1 MAEFTG
7 RLEGTSPIKLYNID
21 KKLDL
26 KTGGVLIYP
35 VLEVS
40 GPLEGTFSH
49 LGKVTT
55 GLFTHGLIAPSYLQ
69 LT

>member
-1 MAEFTG
+1 MMIITEN
-7 RLEGTSPIKLYNID
+7 NID

-55 GLFTHGLIAPSYLQ
+55 GLFTHGRACALSSVVAVC
-69 LT
+69 LTGGS